1 MLSQPRSE
9 PPKIGDRAP
18 DFELESS
25 RGERVRLSS
34 YLGHNHVMLLFIKG
48 YL

>member
-1 MLSQPRSE
+1 MLNQPRTE
-9 PPKIGDRAP
+9 PLKVGERAP

-25 RGERVRLSS
+25 RGEMVRLSQ
-34 YLGHNHVMLLFIKG
+34 YLGHRHVMLLFIKG